1 MTKQLNEEIM
11 ELVQGRLDK
20 ASMDSVDDSKTA
32 SIDILLEALDGCL
45 TASNL
50 IIRSFGSSR
59 ETSLALTKLDECML
73 WMGPVA
79 NVYREKLSQQAE
91 KEAE

>member
-1 MTKQLNEEIM
+1 MSKQLNERIM
-11 ELVQGRLDK
+11 DLIQKELDAAGKDPDV
-20 ASMDSVDDSKTA
+20 SNEA

-73 WMGPVA
+73 WMGAVA
-79 NVYREKLSQQAE
+79 NAYQAKLDEQAE
-91 KEAE
+91 KKAE

>member
-11 ELVQGRLDK
+11 ELVQEKLDAVGQSSDK
-20 ASMDSVDDSKTA
+20 SKTA
-32 SIDILLEALDGCL
+32 SVDILLEALDGCL

-79 NVYREKLSQQAE
+79 NVYQMKLNEQAE

>member
-1 MTKQLNEEIM
+1 MSKPLNEEIM
-11 ELVQGRLDK
+11 DLVQKKLDEAK
-20 ASMDSVDDSKTA
+20 EESDDSKMD

-50 IIRSFGSSR
+50 IIRSFGSTR
-59 ETSLALTKLDECML
+59 ESSLALTKLDECML
-73 WMGPVA
+73 WMGPVSTF
-79 NVYREKLSQQAE
+79 YRNKLSEQAE